1 MCYVF
6 LIPIGFQ
13 SAEYTVLIEF
23 YSKLVDVLQLQVESI
38 TPYLIEEHVLSLQDK
53 GNLETISSRKR
64 ATEFILSKVSA
75 PLKAGFTNCA
85 VSFYKLLDIAK
96 QYGNADT
103 IQLCNEIEERLI
115 TLKQGDQFN

>member
-1 MCYVF
+1 M
-6 LIPIGFQ
+6 
-13 SAEYTVLIEF
+13 
-23 YSKLVDVLQLQVESI
+23 LQLQVESI
-38 TPYLIEEHVLSLQDK
+38 TPFLVEGRVLSLQDK

-96 QYGNADT
+96 QHGNAGT
-103 IQLCNEIEERLI
+103 VQLCDEIEKRVM
-115 TLKQGDQFN
+115 TLKQGDQFNQEVCNNTLQ